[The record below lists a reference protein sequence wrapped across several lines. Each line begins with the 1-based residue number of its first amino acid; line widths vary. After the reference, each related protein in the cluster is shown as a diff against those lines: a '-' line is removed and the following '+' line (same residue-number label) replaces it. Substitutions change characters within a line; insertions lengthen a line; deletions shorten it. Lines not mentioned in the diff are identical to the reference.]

1 MYHVHYFLR
10 IQVFKNIFTIICIF
24 VIRNIITGYEQQT
37 TFSQV
42 HKALVDKDT
51 VKLDNMLLDGVTYGH
66 SHGWIQSKRE
76 VIGDMYNGKL
86 TYKSINAESD
96 ILQVEGETGI
106 VRTEMEVRLVMEG
119 KALEL
124 KLKVLEVWLW
134 ENKHWKLF
142 ARQSVKI

>member
-1 MYHVHYFLR
+1 MMRCLLTILLLF
-10 IQVFKNIFTIICIF
+10 ISIGVFAQKPEEKNLGEATAIL
-24 VIRNIITGYEQQT
+24 
-37 TFSQV
+37 

-66 SHGWIQSKRE
+66 SNGWIQSKRE